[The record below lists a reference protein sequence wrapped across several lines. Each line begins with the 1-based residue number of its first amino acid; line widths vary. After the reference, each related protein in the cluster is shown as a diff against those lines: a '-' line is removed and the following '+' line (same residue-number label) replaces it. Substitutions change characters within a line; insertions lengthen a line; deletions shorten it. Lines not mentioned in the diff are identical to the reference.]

1 MLYLKNYFH
10 SVISSW
16 RVQSPSVR
24 IIRLW
29 LGVTWIYGGWDKA
42 IDPGFLAKTG
52 ATSIARQLEGYSQSS
67 PLGFLF
73 QHLIERANLVGVIVM
88 ISEFAIGL
96 ATLFWVAPTLFAF
109 SGFAMSI
116 GLWLSA
122 TWHVQPYF
130 LGSDTAYAILWL
142 AYLLAVIGA
151 RRKIDISLDRR
162 GTIRLGLVGAF
173 AVMASAVGRVLQQSP
188 KGDASALNANATG
201 AQILASSKLAVGAN
215 HEFTTTSGEPA
226 ILFRTAVGVFA
237 YSEICT
243 HQGCTVSYLE
253 SERSLRCPC
262 HGASFDPFNGA
273 AVKAGPALSPLPSI
287 KVVEESGWIVY
298 A

>member
-1 MLYLKNYFH
+1 MLSLKRYTRAL
-10 SVISSW
+10 IASW
-16 RVQSPSVR
+16 KGQSPSVR

-42 IDPGFLAKTG
+42 IDPNFLSRSG
-52 ATSIARQLEGYSQSS
+52 STSIARQLEGYSQSS

-73 QHLIERANLVGVIVM
+73 QRMIEHSTIVGVGVM
-88 ISEFAIGL
+88 ITEFAIGF
-96 ATLFWVAPTLFAF
+96 ATIFWVAPTFFAL

-116 GLWLSA
+116 GLWLAA
-122 TWHVQPYF
+122 TWHVKPYF

-142 AYLLAVIGA
+142 SYLLALIGS

-162 GTIRLGLVGAF
+162 GTLRLGLVGA
-173 AVMASAVGRVLQQSP
+173 
-188 KGDASALNANATG
+188 
-201 AQILASSKLAVGAN
+201 LAVGATAFGRTLQEKPTTSSTSSASGKQIIESSKVLVGQS
-215 HEFTTTSGEPA
+215 HEFTTDSGEPA

-243 HQGCTVSYLE
+243 HEGCTVSDVE
-253 SERSLRCPC
+253 SEKSLRCPC
-262 HGASFDPFNGA
+262 HGASYDPCNGA
-273 AVKAGPALSPLPSI
+273 SVTHGPAVSP
-287 KVVEESGWIVY
+287 V